1 MHDALVRQFADIRS
15 PECAAGG
22 CALQLDGLPRVIV
35 LRFESYCER
44 RNIQGE
50 RCDFLVFVCRQVASV
65 LAVEIKSG
73 KNVEAKKAARQ
84 LQQASSHLPHLIN
97 ELGDGPYRYLFY
109 PVLVCAS
116 VKHANELKVL
126 RRERIDH
133 GGKRYPI
140 IYRKCGTHIRD
151 ILCEIAPD

>member
-1 MHDALVRQFADIRS
+1 MHNALAQQFADITS
-15 PECAAGG
+15 PDCAAGG
-22 CALQLDGLPRVIV
+22 CALQLCGVPRVIV

-50 RCDFLVFVCRQVASV
+50 RCDFLVFVCREMASV

-84 LQQASSHLPHLIN
+84 LQQASDHLPHLIE
-97 ELGDGPYRYLFY
+97 ELGDGPYHYLFY

-126 RRERIDH
+126 LRERIIH
-133 GGKRYPI
+133 RGRRYPI

-151 ILCEIAPD
+151 ILGGVAAD